1 MRYRLEAL
9 TRRLKAYT
17 PAGAPPAENRR
28 RELRQVVDA
37 GTRSARLL
45 GGLDITLRNVS
56 RRGMLFESPLRLL
69 VGSPTVLRLRT
80 GGAWVELT
88 GRVARSQVVTI
99 QEGRVRFETALHLD
113 QDCPLPALAA
123 LVGVS
128 SEGEVTLIEPPDTLD
143 PGASIN

>member
-1 MRYRLEAL
+1 MATWR
-9 TRRLKAYT
+9 
-17 PAGAPPAENRR
+17 PAENRR
-28 RELRQVVDA
+28 RELRQVVDG

-45 GGLDITLRNVS
+45 GGIDVTLRNVS

-69 VGSPTVLRLRT
+69 VGSPTVLRLRS
-80 GGAWVELT
+80 GSRWIELT
-88 GRVARSQVVTI
+88 GSVARSQVVTVH
-99 QEGRVRFETALHLD
+99 EGRVRFETALHLD

-128 SEGEVTLIEPPDTLD
+128 SEGEVTLIDPTDGLG